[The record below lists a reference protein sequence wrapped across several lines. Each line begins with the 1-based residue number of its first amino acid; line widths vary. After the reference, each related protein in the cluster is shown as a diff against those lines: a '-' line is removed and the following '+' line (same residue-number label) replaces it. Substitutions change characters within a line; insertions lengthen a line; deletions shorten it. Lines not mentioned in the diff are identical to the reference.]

1 VDSRETNPIGRQ
13 GSMSG
18 TQFGP
23 YRVDALLGAGGMGE
37 VYRARD
43 TRLGRDVALK
53 VLPESFAHD
62 VDRRVRF
69 EREARLLAAVSHPH
83 IASIHGVEE
92 AGGIVALVLEMVEGP
107 TLADRLERGPL
118 PQAEALTIARQIA
131 EAVDAAHEKG
141 IIHRD
146 LKPANIKLA
155 PDRGVKVLDFGLA
168 KAFEGDHAAADLSH
182 MPTVTA
188 PGTRDGAILGTV
200 AYMSPEQARGQ
211 PVDKRTDIWAFGCV
225 LYEMLTGRLTFA
237 GKTFSDTIVAVL
249 EREPDWQ
256 ALPESTPP
264 HIRRLLRRCLDKD
277 PRRRFRDIGDV
288 AIELAPDQS
297 GDLAAASDDVTRRRP
312 VPWALALAGLA
323 LVAATAVVTA
333 LVFGRPAVSTLSV
346 IPAVRFSIPPPPG
359 ATFGGGVPDVETNY
373 LAVSP
378 DGSQLAFVAAGSPG
392 PTRIWIRPLSSL
404 EAQPLAGTEG
414 AISTFWSPD
423 SRSLGFF
430 AGGKLKRLDLS
441 GGTPV
446 PIADVPRGGGLFGT
460 WGHGG
465 QILFGSIQG
474 KEISRV
480 STAGEP
486 PVAVVQADS
495 ARGEV
500 RIYWPWFLPDGQ
512 RFLYLATHT
521 DGTGELRI
529 FEPGRPTRSLLAVES
544 NVQWVDPDYLVFAR
558 EGTLLAQRVD
568 LSAGRMTGD
577 PVAIADAVNYGYMP
591 SRALFTT
598 SQNGVVVYQSNRDV
612 ARLAWVDRTGK
623 EIETIGSPAGNYVL
637 RLSPDRRQVLLA
649 RANARYGTHDL
660 WLLDLERGNETVITS
675 DALPDLPGPWFPGQQ
690 AFVFTSA
697 RRGPPHLFQR
707 DLRTAADQELLPAG
721 SFQIPTDITPDGK
734 QLLYSHR
741 AERGTW
747 DVSLLQIGSGTPPT
761 PLFATQFSEF
771 DARLSTDGRAVA
783 FTSDESGR
791 SELYV
796 APFPPT
802 GSKIRVSTGG
812 AASAR
817 WSRDGRE
824 LFYVAPD
831 RQLMVV
837 PIRTEPRLDVGRP
850 SPLFTLAGRSW
861 LDYGVSADGKKFL
874 AIVPERVAREQPLT
888 AILNWPAEIRR

>member
-1 VDSRETNPIGRQ
+1 VESRETTPVGRQ
-13 GSMSG
+13 RSMSG

-23 YRVDALLGAGGMGE
+23 YRIDALIGSGGMGE

-62 VDRRVRF
+62 LDRRVRF
-69 EREARLLAAVSHPH
+69 EREARMLASVSHPH

-92 AGGIVALVLEMVEGP
+92 AGGMLALILEMVEGP

-118 PQAEALTIARQIA
+118 PQTEALTIARQIA

-188 PGTRDGAILGTV
+188 AGTRAGAIMGTA

-225 LYEMLTGRLTFA
+225 LYEMLTGRLSFA
-237 GKTFSDTIVAVL
+237 GKTFSDTIVAIL

-256 ALPESTPP
+256 NLPASTPA

-297 GDLAAASDDVTRRRP
+297 GDQAAASDGLARRKP
-312 VPWALALAGLA
+312 SPWALALAGLG
-323 LVAATAVVTA
+323 LVAATAAVAAFV
-333 LVFGRPAVSTLSV
+333 LSRPAASTTPV

-359 ATFGGGVPDVETNY
+359 VTFGGGVPDVETTY
-373 LAVSP
+373 LALSP
-378 DGSQLAFVAAGSPG
+378 DGSQLAFVAAVSPG
-392 PTRIWIRPLSSL
+392 PTQIWIRPLSSL
-404 EAQPLAGTEG
+404 EARPVAGTEG

-430 AGGKLKRLDLS
+430 AGGKLKRLDLP
-441 GGTPV
+441 GGAPV
-446 PIADVPRGGGLFGT
+446 PIADVPLGGGLFGT
-460 WGHGG
+460 WGQGG
-465 QILFGSIQG
+465 QILFASVQG
-474 KEISRV
+474 REISSV
-480 STAGEP
+480 SMAGGP
-486 PVAVVQADS
+486 TVAVVKADS
-495 ARGEV
+495 SRGET
-500 RIYWPWFLPDGQ
+500 RLHWPWFLPDGQ
-512 RFLYLATHT
+512 RFLYFATHT
-521 DGTGELRI
+521 DGTGDLRI
-529 FEPGRPTRSLLAVES
+529 FEPGGTTRSLLAVVS

-568 LSAGRMTGD
+568 LSAGRVTGD
-577 PVAIADAVNYGYMP
+577 PFAITDAVNYSYMP
-591 SRALFTT
+591 SRAMFTT
-598 SQNGVVVYQSNRDV
+598 SRNGVVVYQSNRDF
-612 ARLAWVDRTGK
+612 ARLAWIDRTGK
-623 EIETIGSPAGNYVL
+623 EIETIGNPAGYYTM
-637 RLSPDRRQVLLA
+637 RMSPDRRQVLFA
-649 RANARYGTHDL
+649 RADRRYGTHNL
-660 WLLDLERGNETVITS
+660 WLLDLDRGNETVITS
-675 DALPDLPGPWFPGQQ
+675 DELPDLPGPWFPGQQ

-697 RRGPPHLFQR
+697 RGGPPHLFQR
-707 DLRTAADQELLPAG
+707 DLRTGKDQELLPAV
-721 SFQIPTDITPDGK
+721 SFQLASDLTPNGK
-734 QLLYSHR
+734 QLLFSHR
-741 AERGTW
+741 VERGTW
-747 DVSLLQIGSGTPPT
+747 DISLLDVGAGTAPT
-761 PLFATQFSEF
+761 PLFATPFNEF
-771 DARLSTDGRAVA
+771 DARLSPDGRAVA

-791 SELYV
+791 GELYV

-802 GSKIRVSTGG
+802 AAKILVSTGG
-812 AASAR
+812 AWAPR
-817 WSRDGRE
+817 WSQNGE
-824 LFYVAPD
+824 LFYLTPD
-831 RQLMVV
+831 RRLMVV

-850 SPLFTLAGRSW
+850 SPLFTLGGKSW
-861 LDYGVSADGKKFL
+861 NDYDVSSDGKKFL
-874 AIVPERVAREQPLT
+874 AVVPERLSREQPLT
-888 AILNWPAEIRR
+888 AILNWPAEIKR